1 MPNYISAIKLPSG
14 DVYQIKDSGALRLT
28 GGQVT
33 GPVNFGD
40 SVYIS
45 DLNAGT
51 LIVTGNS
58 AFTNN
63 IQANTINGVE
73 VGPNPK
79 FTDTGTVTSVA
90 ATGANGITISGSP
103 ITSAGT
109 ITIGLNLNTAINGLG
124 EGTSP
129 ANRNDYAVVQYAG
142 GGTST
147 VSYHRR
153 KLSNVFAALNSTDI
167 TNALGGNKSANVVF
181 AGPSSGTA
189 AAPNFRALVEAD
201 IPGLAWSKITSGND
215 DLKAIEA
222 LTGTSGLLKKTAANT
237 WTLDTSTYLTG
248 ITSSQIINALGFTP
262 YSNANPS
269 GYTTNT
275 GTVTSVQVKAD
286 SPLQSSTN
294 TAQTSTLNTTIS
306 FTKQN
311 VNTVL
316 AGPSSGSS
324 SATPSFRALV
334 SADLPAGTNSE
345 AGAVK
350 LGASGG
356 AATYDHAHGSLSSAG
371 IISTSTA
378 IANGDK
384 LVIIDSSDSNK
395 IKGSTL
401 VFGTS
406 ESSFLTN
413 KGTWATPANTTYAVF
428 VKSGSTAA
436 AGLVPKPPTT
446 AGTAKF
452 LRQDASWA
460 DLPSAT
466 ANAAGIVKLG
476 ASGGA
481 ATYEHTHSASLA
493 SDNTSS
499 GVVSL
504 SHGGQYKL
512 TAGGS
517 SVIFKLPSDIDT
529 DTKVANAVAST
540 TKYYITGTTSASA
553 STGTQVFDTGVYVT
567 TVAGQLS
574 ALHYSV
580 HDGAATP
587 AEKVKLEWNS
597 TDSSLDF
604 IFI

>member
-1 MPNYISAIKLPSG
+1 MPNYISAIKLPNG
-14 DVYQIKDSGALRLT
+14 DVYQIKDNGALQLT

-40 SVYIS
+40 SVYIN

-51 LIVTGNS
+51 LIVTGNA

-79 FTDTGTVTSVA
+79 FTDTGTVISVAVA
-90 ATGANGITISGSP
+90 ATSNSGITVSGSP

-109 ITIGLNLNTAINGLG
+109 ITIDLNLNTAINKQLS
-124 EGTSP
+124 EGTAAASRD
-129 ANRNDYAVVQYAG
+129 NYAIVQHFDGNA
-142 GGTST
+142 T
-147 VSYHRR
+147 YHRR
-153 KLSNVFAALNSTDI
+153 KLSNIFAALNSTDI
-167 TNALGGNKSANVVF
+167 TNALGGNKSANFVF
-181 AGPSSGTA
+181 AGPSSGSA
-189 AAPNFRALVEAD
+189 
-201 IPGLAWSKITSGND
+201 
-215 DLKAIEA
+215 
-222 LTGTSGLLKKTAANT
+222 
-237 WTLDTSTYLTG
+237 
-248 ITSSQIINALGFTP
+248 
-262 YSNANPS
+262 
-269 GYTTNT
+269 
-275 GTVTSVQVKAD
+275 
-286 SPLQSSTN
+286 
-294 TAQTSTLNTTIS
+294 
-306 FTKQN
+306 
-311 VNTVL
+311 
-316 AGPSSGSS
+316 
-324 SATPSFRALV
+324 ATPGFRALV
-334 SADLPAGTNSE
+334 SADLPAGTNSA

-356 AATYDHAHGSLSSAG
+356 AATYEHAHGSLSSAG

-378 IANGDK
+378 IASGDK
-384 LVIIDSSDSNK
+384 FVIIDSSDGNK

-401 VFGTS
+401 TFGNS

-413 KGTWATPANTTYAVF
+413 KGTWVTPPNTTYSFTGGTNQFVVTPSGGTASTITITPSITNNITGSGTSGYLVKFNGANSITTAAQLSSSGTGFLKQDGTWATPTNTTYAVF
-428 VKSGSTAA
+428 VKSGSAAA

-446 AGTAKF
+446 SGTAKF
-452 LRQDASWA
+452 LRQDASWE

-481 ATYEHTHSASLA
+481 ATYEHTHNASLA

-512 TAGGS
+512 TAGGN

-529 DTKVANAVAST
+529 DTKVANAVASA
-540 TKYYITGTTSASA
+540 TKYYVTGTTSASA

-567 TVAGQLS
+567 TTAGQLS

-580 HDGAATP
+580 HDGTATP

-604 IFI
+604 VFI

>member
-1 MPNYISAIKLPSG
+1 MPNYISAIKLPNG
-14 DVYQIKDSGALRLT
+14 DVYQIKDNGALQLT

-51 LIVTGNS
+51 LIVTGNA

-90 ATGANGITISGSP
+90 VAAANNSGITVSGSP
-103 ITSAGT
+103 ITSVGT
-109 ITIGLNLNTAINGLG
+109 ITIGLNLSNAINGLG

-147 VSYHRR
+147 VTYHRR

-167 TNALGGNKSANVVF
+167 TNALGGNKNANLVF

-189 AAPNFRALVEAD
+189 
-201 IPGLAWSKITSGND
+201 
-215 DLKAIEA
+215 
-222 LTGTSGLLKKTAANT
+222 
-237 WTLDTSTYLTG
+237 
-248 ITSSQIINALGFTP
+248 
-262 YSNANPS
+262 
-269 GYTTNT
+269 
-275 GTVTSVQVKAD
+275 
-286 SPLQSSTN
+286 
-294 TAQTSTLNTTIS
+294 
-306 FTKQN
+306 
-311 VNTVL
+311 
-316 AGPSSGSS
+316 
-324 SATPSFRALV
+324 ATPSFRALV

-378 IANGDK
+378 IASGDK
-384 LVIIDSSDSNK
+384 FVIIDSSDSNK

-401 VFGTS
+401 TFGNS

-413 KGTWATPANTTYAVF
+413 KGTWGTPPNTTYSFTGGTNQFVVTPSGGTASTVTITPSITDNITGSGTSGYLVKFNGANSITTAAQLSSSGTGFLKQDGTWATPANTTYAVF
-428 VKSGSTAA
+428 IKSGSTAA
-436 AGLVPKPPTT
+436 AGLVPKPPKTV
-446 AGTAKF
+446 GTVKF

-517 SVIFKLPSDIDT
+517 SVIFKLPSDNNT
-529 DTKVANAVAST
+529 DTKVANAVASA
-540 TKYYITGTTSASA
+540 TKYYVTGTTSASA

>member
-1 MPNYISAIKLPSG
+1 MPNYISAIKLPNG
-14 DVYQIKDSGALRLT
+14 DIYQIKDNGALQLT

-51 LIVTGNS
+51 LIVTGNA

-90 ATGANGITISGSP
+90 VAATSNSGITVSGSP

-109 ITIGLNLNTAINGLG
+109 ITIDLNLNTAINKQLS
-124 EGTSP
+124 EGTAAASRD
-129 ANRNDYAVVQYAG
+129 NYAIVQHFDGNA
-142 GGTST
+142 T
-147 VSYHRR
+147 YHRR
-153 KLSNVFAALNSTDI
+153 KLSNIFAALNSTDI

-334 SADLPAGTNSE
+334 SADLPAGTNSV

-378 IANGDK
+378 IASGDK
-384 LVIIDSSDSNK
+384 FVIIDSSDSNK

-401 VFGTS
+401 TFGNS

-413 KGTWATPANTTYAVF
+413 KGTWGTPPNTTYSFTGGTNQFVVTPSSGTASTITITPSITNNITGSGTSGYLVKFNGANSITTAAQLSSSGTGFLKQDGTWATPANTTYAVF

-452 LRQDASWA
+452 LR
-460 DLPSAT
+460 
-466 ANAAGIVKLG
+466 
-476 ASGGA
+476 
-481 ATYEHTHSASLA
+481 
-493 SDNTSS
+493 
-499 GVVSL
+499 
-504 SHGGQYKL
+504 
-512 TAGGS
+512 
-517 SVIFKLPSDIDT
+517 
-529 DTKVANAVAST
+529 
-540 TKYYITGTTSASA
+540 
-553 STGTQVFDTGVYVT
+553 
-567 TVAGQLS
+567 
-574 ALHYSV
+574 
-580 HDGAATP
+580 
-587 AEKVKLEWNS
+587 
-597 TDSSLDF
+597 
-604 IFI
+604 